1 MSLLNDIIELKD
13 EEDFFDIIEDEIK
26 IYEKQYNEFYKK
38 LFLNND
44 LDKNECYMIFK
55 SGSGGLEAMDF
66 NNIILRMFLKYFEYN
81 KYEVEIVNIQHA
93 EQNLLREAVV
103 HVKNKYAYGYL
114 KNEAGVH
121 RLTRVSP
128 FGNGKLHTSFMEIQV
143 LPIIEKPTFTID
155 KKDLRIDTYRGSGA
169 GGQHRNKTDSAVR
182 ITHIPTNT
190 VVCCESER
198 SQIINRE
205 TAMKQLYSKLY
216 ILNEDKFKKE
226 NDNFKNDIES
236 HWGNQIR
243 SYLFNNNLVKD
254 HITNKEYEINS
265 FLNGNIDEAIKS
277 KIIL

>member
-1 MSLLNDIIELKD
+1 
-13 EEDFFDIIEDEIK
+13 
-26 IYEKQYNEFYKK
+26 
-38 LFLNND
+38 
-44 LDKNECYMIFK
+44 MIFK

-81 KYEVEIVNIQHA
+81 KYEIEIINMQHA
-93 EQNLLREAVV
+93 EQNLLREAVI
-103 HVKNKYAYGYL
+103 HVKSKYAFGYL
-114 KNEAGVH
+114 KKEAGVH

-143 LPIIEKPTFTID
+143 LPIIEKPTFIID

-216 ILNEDKFKKE
+216 ILNEEKFKKE
-226 NDNFKNDIES
+226 NDNFKNDIDS

-254 HITNKEYEINS
+254 HMTNKEYDINT